1 MIDSDPFKCVYYRR
15 TMSDQKSEFER
26 AAAEQPRGGFISELW
41 TFMKENKKWWLLPII
56 IVLLLLTMVV
66 ILTTT
71 AAGPFIYTLF

>member
-1 MIDSDPFKCVYYRR
+1 MTKPH
-15 TMSDQKSEFER
+15 KSEFEK
-26 AAAEQPRGGFISELW
+26 AADEKPRNSLLADFWGFL
-41 TFMKENKKWWLLPII
+41 KQNKKWWLLPII